1 MYKYIKDG
9 AEITWNPLDK
19 NLGIQ
24 IVSEVTNQRKA
35 DKNGYVEVTEEER
48 IRIQELYEER
58 NTDPTPVEPVN
69 PNASETLTKQIV
81 DLKMKDLE
89 KDKQIETLT
98 KQIVSFK
105 VEMMKGAN

>member
-9 AEITWNPLDK
+9 AEITWIPMDK

-58 NTDPTPVEPVN
+58 NTDPKEEPKEEKPKEDMVLTLM
-69 PNASETLTKQIV
+69 NAQAESFEKS
-81 DLKMKDLE
+81 E
-89 KDKQIETLT
+89 KDKMDIMNAIAECY
-98 KQIVSFK
+98 
-105 VEMMKGAN
+105 EMNLKEV